1 MINNNNL
8 VQTFD
13 SVNQKIKEI
22 YNFLIEFKIEIKTIQ
37 NTHRDLYNLKEEFL
51 LKYPTFFGIKRF
63 AIPII
68 GVINS
73 GKSTFLN

>member
-37 NTHRDLYNLKEEFL
+37 NTHRDLYN
-51 LKYPTFFGIKRF
+51 
-63 AIPII
+63 
-68 GVINS
+68 
-73 GKSTFLN
+73 